1 MNQLKEKYVKEGVPA
16 LKEKFGFKNIHAV
29 PVVEKIV
36 VNVGI
41 GTELRTNSN
50 APEEVS
56 EMIAQIT
63 GQKPIIT
70 MSKEAISNFKLRAD
84 QPNGVKVTLR
94 KEKMWNFLNK
104 LINITLPRIKDFRGV
119 SASSFDGRGNYSL
132 GIKDHTIFPEI
143 DTSRLTKIRSLQV
156 VISTSS
162 QNNIQGFELLTLLG
176 MPFQKKKSSK

>member
-1 MNQLKEKYVKEGVPA
+1 MNQLKEKYIKEVIPA
-16 LKEKFGFKNIHAV
+16 LKEKFNIKNVHAV
-29 PVVEKIV
+29 PGLEKIV

-50 APEEVS
+50 APDEVS
-56 EMIAQIT
+56 ELIAQIT

-70 MSKEAISNFKLRAD
+70 RSKEAISNFKLRAD

-119 SASSFDGRGNYSL
+119 PSTSFDGRGNYSL
-132 GIKDHTIFPEI
+132 GLKDHTIFPEI
-143 DTSRLTKIRSLQV
+143 DTTKLSRIRSLQIV
-156 VISTSS
+156 VSTTA
-162 QNNIQGFELLTLLG
+162 QNNEQGFELLSLLG
-176 MPFQKKKSSK
+176 MPFQKRKSNK